1 MDQFLT
7 VQETL
12 QKASHKKIIKMYI
25 NQKLPQLNTKEEK
38 KKAKKQLKKY
48 IKYLLSLKVQRN
60 QEQMIFYVSHDLEL
74 DAISPQPFF
83 NLQKLDQLGSNYSN
97 YGCEFAPFTETLGY
111 YVANTWRTKK
121 YLNELLVDILFNM
134 SWTGYKQENL
144 SDIEKD
150 LKISLNENPDK
161 DITIFS
167 KKELYNFLDLDITKD
182 DYFDRYEWQLSHKI
196 NHLMADLHNH
206 SVNREASKIK
216 SQL

>member
-1 MDQFLT
+1 MAQFLT
-7 VQETL
+7 VQKIL

-25 NQKLPQLNTKEEK
+25 SQKLPQLKTKKEK

-48 IKYLLSLKVQRN
+48 IKYLLSLKTQQN

-83 NLQKLDQLGSNYSN
+83 NLQRLDQLGSNYPN
-97 YGCEFAPFTETLGY
+97 YGCEFVPFTETLGY
-111 YVANTWRTKK
+111 YVADTWRTKK

-150 LKISLNENPDK
+150 LKISLNESPDK
-161 DITIFS
+161 DITIS
-167 KKELYNFLDLDITKD
+167 DKKELYNFLDLDITKD
-182 DYFDRYEWQLSHKI
+182 DYFDRYEWQLQHKI
-196 NHLMADLHNH
+196 NHLMTDLHNH

-216 SQL
+216 NQL